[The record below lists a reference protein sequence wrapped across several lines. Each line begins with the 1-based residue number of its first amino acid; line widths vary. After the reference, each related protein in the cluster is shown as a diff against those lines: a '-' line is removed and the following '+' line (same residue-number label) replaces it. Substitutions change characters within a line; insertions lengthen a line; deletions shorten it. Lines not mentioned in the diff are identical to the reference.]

1 MASHRDLGA
10 DMDHFLP
17 RLVPLLLVLVGPT
30 LCAQPPTPLPEGPKV
45 RVTIV
50 VTLEDSP
57 CLEAKVVIK
66 PLGRVENWPEPKPN
80 ITLITDRKGRATV
93 QLGPGAYR
101 AIAYDPLHTKLPAD
115 GWFRIAA
122 SQCQPEK
129 IHLNLLYWDCSHVT
143 CML

>member
-1 MASHRDLGA
+1 MAHP
-10 DMDHFLP
+10 FP
-17 RLVPLLLVLVGPT
+17 RIAPLLLMLISAT
-30 LCAQPPTPLPEGPKV
+30 LRAQSPEPLPAPTKV

-66 PLGRVENWPEPKPN
+66 PVGPVEDWPGLGSEAKPD
-80 ITLITDRKGRATV
+80 ITVITDRKGHATV
-93 QLGPGAYR
+93 ELGPGTYR
-101 AIAYDPLHTKLPAD
+101 AIAYDPVHNKLPA
-115 GWFRIAA
+115 GGRFRITPG
-122 SQCQPEK
+122 QRQPTK